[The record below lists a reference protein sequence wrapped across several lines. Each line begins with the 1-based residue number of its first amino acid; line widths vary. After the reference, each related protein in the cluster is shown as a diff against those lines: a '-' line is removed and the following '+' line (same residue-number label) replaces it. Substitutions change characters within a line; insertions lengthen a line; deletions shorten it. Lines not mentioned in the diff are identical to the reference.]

1 MWKFPHDCSL
11 IGLPATGLHKKLQP
25 DSQKLYFLAR
35 KSSLLLNV
43 FAFALGLNTD
53 LFEKAAR
60 PKEKQTAL
68 LAGETLFK
76 RELEWN
82 LNTMCL

>member
-1 MWKFPHDCSL
+1 MMSISPWLFFQRAPCNWPPQET
-11 IGLPATGLHKKLQP
+11 PAWLSETV
-25 DSQKLYFLAR
+25 FLAR

-68 LAGETLFK
+68 LAGETLSY
-76 RELEWN
+76 
-82 LNTMCL
+82 